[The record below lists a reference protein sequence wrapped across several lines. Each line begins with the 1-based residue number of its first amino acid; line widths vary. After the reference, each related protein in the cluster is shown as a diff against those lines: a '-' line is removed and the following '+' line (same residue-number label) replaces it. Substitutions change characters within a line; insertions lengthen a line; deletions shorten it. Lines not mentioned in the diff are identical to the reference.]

1 MKKHTL
7 FIFFLISFFTSTAQ
21 VDTTATLYKTIKSND
36 SLLFTIGFN
45 NCDIN
50 QFEKLVSDN
59 FEFYHDKSGQTN
71 SKGAF
76 IADIKNG
83 LCKSGYKASRELLDG
98 SMKVFQLENNGVLY
112 GTVQIGKHRFF
123 EVGSDGVKRQT
134 SVADFTHVWLI
145 ENGVWKLSRVIS
157 YNHVAT
163 EKK

>member
-1 MKKHTL
+1 MKKHAL
-7 FIFFLISFFTSTAQ
+7 FIFFLISFFVSTAQ
-21 VDTTATLYKTIKSND
+21 VDTTATLYKTIKTND
-36 SLLFTIGFN
+36 SLLFTVGFN

-50 QFEKLVSDN
+50 QFERLISDT

-83 LCKSGYKASRELLDG
+83 LCKSGYKASREQLAG

-112 GTVQIGKHRFF
+112 GAVQIGKHRFY
-123 EVGSDGVKRQT
+123 EVGSDGIKRQT
-134 SVADFTHVWLI
+134 SVADFTHIWLI

-157 YNHVAT
+157 YNHAAT